1 MYYNSIVERKIF
13 MLKDNQF
20 AFYNE
25 KQFAKRLT
33 ELRQKKGVSARDMSL
48 SIGQCDSYINRI
60 ENGRSLPSMT
70 GFFYICEY
78 LGVTPAEFFSYDNAD
93 PQTVN
98 ALNAA
103 LRQLSP
109 RQSEHILAIVN
120 DIIN

>member
-1 MYYNSIVERKIF
+1 MKNEQTFAYFNEE
-13 MLKDNQF
+13 QF
-20 AFYNE
+20 P
-25 KQFAKRLT
+25 KRLS
-33 ELRQKKGVSARDMSL
+33 ELRQLKAVSARDMSL
-48 SIGQCDSYINRI
+48 SLGQSESYINKI
-60 ENGRSLPSMT
+60 ENSYTLPSMT